1 MKKRLVPLVLLAAA
15 LSGASAGGWYWWTT
29 GRFRQTTDNAYVHAD
44 IVRIA
49 PKVAGYVKE
58 VAVGDN
64 QSVAAGDLLVRLDD
78 RDYRAR
84 LAEAEAAVAAQG
96 AAIANIDSRL
106 DLQQSL
112 IAQAS
117 ADIGAAEA
125 EALRSSRDLARTRD
139 LVKDDFVSRQRYDGS
154 VADTGKANA
163 ALQRTRAALEAA
175 RRQLAV
181 IETEK
186 AQARALLHQA
196 EAALDLARSALEDT
210 EIRAPATGV
219 VGNRG
224 VRVGEYVQPGSLLM
238 ALVQLPQVW
247 VEANFKE
254 TQVGALT
261 AGQAAEIVVDALPGQ
276 ILQGRIDSLAPAS
289 GAQFSLLPPENASG
303 NFTKI
308 VQRIPVRIALDPD
321 DGAVRNLRPGMSVV
335 VRVDTSLKG
344 PPLLAYLGRQGS

>member
-1 MKKRLVPLVLLAAA
+1 MKKRIVPFLVLAAA

-64 QSVAAGDLLVRLDD
+64 QSVNAGDLLVRLED

-84 LAEAEAAVAAQG
+84 LAEAEAAVAAQR
-96 AAIANIDSRL
+96 AAIVNLESRL
-106 DLQQSL
+106 ALQQSL

-125 EALRSSRDLARTRD
+125 EAVRSSRDLARTRD

-163 ALQRTRAALEAA
+163 ALQRAKAALEAA
-175 RRQLAV
+175 KRQLDV
-181 IETEK
+181 IETER
-186 AQARALLHQA
+186 AQTQALLHRS
-196 EAALDLARSALEDT
+196 EAARELARSALDDT
-210 EIRAPATGV
+210 EIRAPAAGV
-219 VGNRG
+219 IGNRA
-224 VRVGEYVQPGSLLM
+224 VRTGEYVQPGSLLM

-247 VEANFKE
+247 IEANFKE

-261 AGQAAEIVVDALPGQ
+261 AGQTAEVTVDALPGQ
-276 ILQGRIDSLAPAS
+276 ALKGKVDSLAPAS

-321 DGAVRNLRPGMSVV
+321 DAAVRNLRPGMSVV
-335 VRVDTSLKG
+335 VKVDTSLKG
-344 PPLLAYLGRQGS
+344 PPLLAYLGREGS